1 MELAPS
7 PAGQSAL
14 MPMNFTTL
22 AHFSVSSAMSLPK
35 SAGEPASAGLP
46 RSASCALTFD
56 IERQAAHEL
65 KSVATFLRQALLEK
79 VLRDIDNEGEAE
91 IAVRQHR
98 RAPAAHRG
106 ARHRRVDHLVG

>member
-1 MELAPS
+1 
-7 PAGQSAL
+7 
-14 MPMNFTTL
+14 MNFTTL

-35 SAGEPASAGLP
+35 SAGEQAPGCP
-46 RSASCALTFD
+46 ASCALTFE